1 MGNNLYNSEIE
12 EAVIACVLKDG
23 TTFSYLNDICEYT
36 DFYWKPYSWLWQSFL
51 SLVERGQAI
60 DSLTVQDELQRKD
73 WQENFVTATGGLRG
87 SEALN
92 KIKSIEINVE
102 NAESYA
108 MQVKDDSGKRQ
119 VKEKI
124 SRASEQLSSGNTS
137 IEVLTYLE
145 NELGRIS
152 AFSGAKSNMIA
163 HTDDVLK
170 IAMESTEVA
179 SKGNRKYIETG
190 LKDLDHKIGGFFNGQ
205 LITVAGRTGEGKSS
219 LLLTLAMNIAC
230 ENRWKKKVG
239 IFSLEMSNEEYMQR
253 MISYYS
259 GISSLKLKKGEIK
272 EEEYKS
278 YYDAIEQIKKGE
290 IMMDDT
296 PHLPIPLLRTKLRKM
311 KESGVQI
318 IFIDQ
323 LDLLDYGSS
332 VDAEYIRVNRL
343 SYKLKKLAREID
355 LPIVVA
361 QQMSRSIENSA
372 RAKDND
378 PKSSD
383 LSQAGESAPSMII
396 MIRHKKEQ
404 NVIKSSRLYIVK
416 NRDGGTGYIDVK
428 FVGERTK
435 FMDIEPGDAAPI
447 GFGED

>member
-1 MGNNLYNSEIE
+1 MGNNLYNPEIE

-23 TTFSYLNDICEYT
+23 STFSFLNDICEHS
-36 DFYWKPYSWLWQSFL
+36 DFYWKPYSWIWQSFL
-51 SLVERGQAI
+51 SLHERGQAI

-87 SEALN
+87 LEAIN
-92 KIKSIEINVE
+92 KIKSAEITLE

-124 SRASEQLSSGNTS
+124 SRASEQLSNGGTS

-152 AFSGAKSNMIA
+152 AFSGAKSNLIA
-163 HTDDVLK
+163 HTSDVLK

-179 SKGNRKYIETG
+179 TKGNRKYIETG
-190 LKDLDHKIGGFFNGQ
+190 LKDLDYKIGGFFNGQ
-205 LITVAGRTGEGKSS
+205 LITVAGRQGEGKSS
-219 LLLTLAMNIAC
+219 FLLTLAMNISC
-230 ENRWKKKVG
+230 ENRWKKKIG

-253 MISYYS
+253 MISFYS
-259 GISSLKLKKGEIK
+259 GISSLRLKTGKIK
-272 EEEYKS
+272 EEEFPA
-278 YYDAIEQIKKGE
+278 YYSAIEQIKRGE

-296 PHLPIPLLRTKLRKM
+296 AHLGIPLLRTKLRKM

-318 IFIDQ
+318 VFIDQ
-323 LDLLDYGSS
+323 LDLLDYGSP

-343 SYKLKKLAREID
+343 SYKLKKLAREMD
-355 LPIVVA
+355 FPIIVA

-372 RAKDND
+372 RGKDAD
-378 PKSSD
+378 PKASD
-383 LSQAGESAPSMII
+383 LSQAGESAPNMII

-416 NRDGGTGYIDVK
+416 NRDGGTGYVDIK

-435 FMDIEPGDAAPI
+435 FSDIEPGDVEPI
-447 GFGED
+447 GFRD

>member
-1 MGNNLYNSEIE
+1 MGNNLFNPEIE

-23 TTFSYLNDICEYT
+23 TIFSYLNDICEHG
-36 DFYWKPYSWLWQSFL
+36 DFYWKPYSWLWQTFL
-51 SLVERGQAI
+51 SLAERGQAI
-60 DSLTVQDELQRKD
+60 DCLTVQDELQRKD
-73 WQENFVTATGGLRG
+73 WQENFITATGGLKG
-87 SEALN
+87 SEAIN
-92 KIKSIEINVE
+92 KIKATEIVVE

-108 MQVKDDSGKRQ
+108 MQVKDDSSKRQ

-124 SRASEQLSSGNTS
+124 GRASEQLSGGNTS

-170 IAMESTEVA
+170 IAMESTEIA
-179 SKGNRKYIETG
+179 AKGNRKYIETG
-190 LKDLDHKIGGFFNGQ
+190 LRDLDYKIGGFFNGQ
-205 LITVAGRTGEGKSS
+205 LITVAGRQGEGKSS

-259 GISSLKLKKGEIK
+259 GISSLRLKTGKVK
-272 EEEYKS
+272 DEEYNAYHK
-278 YYDAIEQIKKGE
+278 AVEQIKKSE

-318 IFIDQ
+318 VFIDQ
-323 LDLLDYGSS
+323 LDLLDYGSP

-355 LPIVVA
+355 LPVIVA
-361 QQMSRSIENSA
+361 QQMSRSIESA
-372 RAKDND
+372 ARGKDGD
-378 PKSSD
+378 PKASD
-383 LSQAGESAPSMII
+383 LSQAGESAPNMII

-416 NRDGGTGYIDVK
+416 NRDGGTGYVDVK
-428 FVGERTK
+428 FIGERTK
-435 FMDIEPGDAAPI
+435 FADIEPGDVEPV
-447 GFGED
+447 GFRD